1 MIASNRE
8 LANIFSSFK
17 NSLLSNLL
25 AHNNMNTNMKINTP
39 KGQSNVFST
48 NNSRKLSMYLSVLFI
63 SYAERI
69 QALNNSS
76 FWANQVENNKFQR
89 FSLFYV
95 SLKIGNIDKA
105 NEATVITNMLE
116 PQGACVNLK
125 VLKCT
130 LFPI

>member
-1 MIASNRE
+1 
-8 LANIFSSFK
+8 
-17 NSLLSNLL
+17 
-25 AHNNMNTNMKINTP
+25 MNTNMKINTP